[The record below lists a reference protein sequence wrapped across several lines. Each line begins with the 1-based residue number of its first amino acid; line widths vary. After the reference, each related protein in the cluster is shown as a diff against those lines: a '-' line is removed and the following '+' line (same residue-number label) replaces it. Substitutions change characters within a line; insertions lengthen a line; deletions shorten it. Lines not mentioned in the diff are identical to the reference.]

1 MKKVTFLERVKA
13 VLKGGDDAKLARFQS
28 KLEKYFEKQ
37 IKARKEQIETLQDKI
52 VDAAET
58 LSDTIESVNL
68 ESIATT
74 ESTEAYC
81 KTYVQKVQSAL
92 VNKNN
97 IKDEIISLKEEINEL
112 ETLKNTIFEE
122 VTK

>member
-52 VDAAET
+52 VDAIET

-92 VNKNN
+92 SFQTN
-97 IKDEIISLKEEINEL
+97 IEEQIETLEEEIAEL
-112 ETLKNTIFEE
+112 ENLRNTIFEE